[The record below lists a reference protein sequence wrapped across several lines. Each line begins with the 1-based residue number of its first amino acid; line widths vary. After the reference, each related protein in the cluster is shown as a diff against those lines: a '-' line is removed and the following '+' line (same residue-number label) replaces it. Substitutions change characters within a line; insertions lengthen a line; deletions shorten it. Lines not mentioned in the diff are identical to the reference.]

1 MHMDSPPMSSRSNT
15 TSFSPVVLGIDF
27 GGTKIATAVCDLGG
41 RLLATRVIDAESER
55 GARAAFGRG
64 VRGGRALLAQAAIG
78 RPLAGVGASTFG
90 IPSEDGVALAPAL
103 DGWGDIARGRR
114 LRGAVDG
121 A

>member
-41 RLLATRVIDAESER
+41 RLLATRIIDAESER

-64 VRGGRALLAQAAIG
+64 VRGGRGLLAQAAIG
-78 RPLAGVGASTFG
+78 RPLAGVGVSTFG
-90 IPSEDGVALAPAL
+90 IPSENGLALAPSI
-103 DGWGDIARGRR
+103 DGSEDIAMGRELPEALER
-114 LRGAVDG
+114 
-121 A
+121 